1 MWKISKKVMPDKNG
15 YYFVGESRQ
24 DPFWC
29 RKVTYFNGKF
39 YDDRFYLRDDDKKN
53 TDYFNN
59 KKSCNFPYWMD
70 IPKFPDITDE
80 EYYERSVWLSN
91 HEKKMLASAGIDS
104 IDKILN
110 TSKDDLFKIRGFKTR
125 AFSNLLNSMQDYEY
139 PTIWGDNIDL
149 FRISNHR
156 PEHCERLCR
165 IITGIEAKDI
175 INFRDMYFN
184 NSDAAILKICIDE
197 SKDKL
202 FLDKLRENP
211 LYQGEKRRH
220 GRNKMLYINYSTN
233 TDARKYF
240 VEYYGREKFD
250 F

>member
-1 MWKISKKVMPDKNG
+1 MWKISKEVMPENNG
-15 YYFVGESRQ
+15 YYFVGNSRQ

-39 YDDRFYLRDDDKKN
+39 YDDSFYLSDDDKVN
-53 TDYFNN
+53 TDYFN
-59 KKSCNFPYWMD
+59 KIKSRNFSYWMD

-80 EYYERSVWLSN
+80 DHYEQLRWISA

-104 IDKILN
+104 IGKILN
-110 TSKDDLFKIRGFKTR
+110 TSKDDLFKIKGFKIR
-125 AFSNLLNSMQDYEY
+125 AFSNLLREMSSYEY
-139 PTIWGDNIDL
+139 PAIWGSNIDL
-149 FRISNHR
+149 FRIANHR

-165 IITGIEAKDI
+165 IITGIEAEDI
-175 INFRDMYFN
+175 ANFRNMSFDN
-184 NSDAAILKICIDE
+184 IDSAYLE
-197 SKDKL
+197 LVMDETKEKL
-202 FLDKLRENP
+202 LLDRLRANP
-211 LYQGEKRRH
+211 LYQGEKRYWH
-220 GRNKMLYINYSTN
+220 RNKILVINYSTN